1 MAPLTRFRAT
11 NTHVPSSLAAEYYSQ
26 RASTPGTLIVTE
38 ATFISGKAGGYG
50 NVPGIWSDEQI
61 AGWKKVCFFPC
72 NHTRIVVVITVTGS
86 RRRPRQGI
94 VHLSPTVV
102 SG

>member
-11 NTHVPSSLAAEYYSQ
+11 DAHVPSLLAAEYYSQ

-61 AGWKKVCFFPC
+61 DGWKKVCAHINC
-72 NHTRIVVVITVTGS
+72 IVICG
-86 RRRPRQGI
+86 
-94 VHLSPTVV
+94 
-102 SG
+102 